1 MEQPKIKAVIFDMDG
16 TIIDT
21 EYIWKKVIS
30 DFLLK
35 RGIKKLTTY
44 QSNKLKNSSGGG
56 LPKASEVLKNEF
68 NFSES
73 IDQLVEEK
81 TILSLEYMKKYT
93 VNFIKGFPDFHK
105 KLQAKSI
112 PTSIGTNS
120 NIVTLDILSKRLNFK
135 QFFGN
140 NMYSMEHVGNKAK
153 PDPAVFLHAAKKLN
167 VKPSECLVFEDSIS
181 GFKAAKK
188 AGMMLVAIKN
198 DDNKDILHAADYI
211 INDYTDTKKI
221 LENL

>member
-1 MEQPKIKAVIFDMDG
+1 MKQLKIKAVIFDMDG

-21 EYIWKKVIS
+21 EYIWQKVIY

-35 RGIKKLTTY
+35 RGIKQLTPT
-44 QSNKLKNSSGGG
+44 QVDKLKNSAGGG

-73 IDQLVEEK
+73 IEQLVKEK
-81 TILSLEYMKKYT
+81 TALSLEYMEKYQ
-93 VNFIKGFPDFHK
+93 VNFIKGFQSFHK
-105 KLQAKSI
+105 QLQKKLIS
-112 PTSIGTNS
+112 TSIGTNS
-120 NIVTLDILSKRLNFK
+120 NIPTLDILSKKLNLK

-140 NMYSMEHVGNKAK
+140 NIYSMEHVENKAK

-188 AGMMLVAIKN
+188 AGMTLVAIKN
-198 DDNKDILHAADYI
+198 KDNKDLLNIADYV
-211 INDYTDTKKI
+211 INDYTDKI